1 MISLLGYGK
10 VIKRQE
16 NEWWK
21 KKKNQKAGK
30 QQKYLGG
37 EINIVE

>member
-16 NEWWK
+16 NEGWK
-21 KKKNQKAGK
+21 KKKKPGK
-30 QQKYLGG
+30 QQQKYLAGN
-37 EINIVE
+37 INIVE

>member
-16 NEWWK
+16 NEGWK
-21 KKKNQKAGK
+21 KKNKKPGK
-30 QQKYLGG
+30 QQQKYLAGN
-37 EINIVE
+37 INIVE

>member
-16 NEWWK
+16 NEGWK
-21 KKKNQKAGK
+21 KKKQKTRQTTTKVPGR
-30 QQKYLGG
+30 
-37 EINIVE
+37 